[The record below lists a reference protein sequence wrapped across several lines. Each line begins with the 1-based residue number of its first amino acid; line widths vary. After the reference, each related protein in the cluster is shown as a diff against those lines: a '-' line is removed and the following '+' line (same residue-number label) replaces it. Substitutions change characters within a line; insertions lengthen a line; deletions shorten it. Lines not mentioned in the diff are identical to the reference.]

1 MAAHKEVV
9 GVYLKS
15 YQNIIDARNTLYQ
28 KLETQAISLFVFL
41 KKKRV
46 IKVAP
51 RRGYF
56 DR

>member
-1 MAAHKEVV
+1 MAAHKEVI

-15 YQNIIDARNTLYQ
+15 YQNITDARNTLCQ
-28 KLETQAISLFVFL
+28 KVENQAISLFVFL
-41 KKKRV
+41 KKKQV